1 MKKINNMHFTL
12 EVLPNTRKFF
22 NNYLEKLT
30 LNDLN
35 KIPKGFNN
43 NIIWN
48 IGHILVTQQLLA
60 YKLSGLPMIVNDT
73 LIAKY
78 MKDTKPEGFIEQAEV
93 DEIKVLLFSTIEKT
107 KEDFNKNLFKDYKEY
122 TVSTTGNT
130 LKNID
135 DAFQFTLFH
144 EGMHLGYI
152 MALYRA
158 VKN

>member
-1 MKKINNMHFTL
+1 MHFTL
-12 EVLPNTRKFF
+12 EVLTNTRKFF

-35 KIPKGFNN
+35 KIPEGFNN

-48 IGHILVTQQLLA
+48 IGHILVIQQLLA
-60 YKLSGLPMIVNDT
+60 YKLSGLPMMVNDT

-78 MKDTKPEGFIEQAEV
+78 MKDTKPEGFVEQAEV
-93 DEIKVLLFSTIEKT
+93 DEIKALLFSTIEKT
-107 KEDFNKNLFKDYKEY
+107 KEDFKNSLFKNYQEY

-130 LKNID
+130 LKTID
-135 DAFQFTLFH
+135 DAFQFILFH

>member
-60 YKLSGLPMIVNDT
+60 YKLSGLPMMVNDT

-78 MKDTKPEGFIEQAEV
+78 MKDTKPEGFVEQAEV